1 MSRFVR
7 FFADSASQQR
17 VRAVL
22 AALLA
27 SLAVGGC
34 ALGFRKEQPETTAS
48 GSTSDTVPVHVSVQD
63 TTAPAQS
70 SSQNTSAAAPAET
83 TQPSLTEP
91 PATDPP
97 VTEPPA
103 TQPPVT
109 APPATEP
116 PVTAP
121 PVTEPPVTEPPETA
135 ALSVEVAASPAV
147 EDSYFDDAVFI
158 GDSRT
163 VGLSLY
169 SGLKTNYYSEQGLNV
184 SSVQKKAFIPSGDDK
199 LTLSDALD
207 ANTGFKK
214 VYLSFGINEIGWSS
228 ADSFIS
234 SYTALVDL
242 VKNKLPN
249 ASVCI
254 QSILPMKKETAEND
268 RYKPMGGN
276 GKVAEY
282 NERLY
287 KLCEEKGLYYI
298 NLNEIFADSDGNL
311 SVSDSGDGIHLGV
324 ASSRAWADY
333 LRTHTPPLVSLTK

>member
-1 MSRFVR
+1 MSSFVR
-7 FFADSASQQR
+7 FFADSASRRR

-22 AALLA
+22 AAFLA
-27 SLAVGGC
+27 SLAVSGC
-34 ALGFRKEQPETTAS
+34 ALGFRKEQPETTAP
-48 GSTSDTVPVHVSVQD
+48 GSTPDTMPVHIPVPD
-63 TTAPAQS
+63 TTAPEQS
-70 SSQNTSAAAPAET
+70 SSQDTSAAKPVET
-83 TQPSLTEP
+83 TPPATQPPLTEP
-91 PATDPP
+91 PTTEPP
-97 VTEPPA
+97 VTEPP
-103 TQPPVT
+103 VT
-109 APPATEP
+109 APPTTES
-116 PVTAP
+116 PVTEP

-135 ALSVEVAASPAV
+135 APSVEVAASPAV

-207 ANTGFKK
+207 ANADFKK

-228 ADSFIS
+228 TDSFIS
-234 SYTALVDL
+234 TYADLVDL
-242 VKNKLPN
+242 VQEKLPG

-254 QSILPMKKETAEND
+254 QSILPMTKETAEND

-298 NLNEIFADSDGNL
+298 NLNEIFADSNGNL

-333 LRTHTPPLVSLTK
+333 LRTHTPPVVSFTK